1 MCDKRRGALRLT
13 LRRIASTI
21 ATKLLLG
28 SASPARSVLFGA
40 GAQIHAHAR
49 LLIASYPS
57 IKHCTI
63 INRSNNT
70 RLRTLLDNFEAEFSH
85 VDVVGLSGTRTADIE
100 RAVREADI
108 IVTATSSTVP
118 LFPSTWVKSGAH
130 LNLVGSFTPS
140 MREVDDDLIRRSK
153 VVLVDSR
160 AACARE
166 AGELISANLDLE
178 NICVELGECSW
189 NSRPNPN
196 LENGNGDVTVY
207 KSVGVSVMDAAITKL
222 VVSTA
227 KERGRGVYIPFD

>member
-1 MCDKRRGALRLT
+1 MRRAQLRLT
-13 LRRIASTI
+13 LQRIASTI

-28 SASPARSVLFGA
+28 SASPARLVLFGA

-49 LLIASYPS
+49 LLIASFPS
-57 IKHCTI
+57 IKHCTV

-70 RLRTLLDNFEAEFSH
+70 RLHTLLDDFRAEFSH
-85 VDVVGLSGTRTADIE
+85 VNVVGLSGTQTTDIE

-118 LFPSTWVKSGAH
+118 LFPSAWVKPRAH

-140 MREVDDDLIRRSK
+140 MREVDDNLVRRSK

-166 AGELISANLDLE
+166 AGELISANLDFE

-189 NSRPNPN
+189 NSHPKPNI
-196 LENGNGDVTVY
+196 ENRNGDVTVY
-207 KSVGVSVMDAAITKL
+207 KSVGVSVMDAAITNL

-227 KERGRGVYIPFD
+227 KERGKGVHIPFD